1 VTVAV
6 LERPVAPTTG
16 DGGAPARRA
25 MIRWAWRLFRR
36 EWRRQALVLAL
47 LVVAVAAMVVGL
59 GVASNATNQ
68 KADPTF
74 GTANTILNLPGTAA
88 GARLSTDLAAIR
100 DRFGPADIVTHQAL
114 PVPGSVSTI
123 DMRSEDPRGAYTHV
137 TLRLDAGRYP
147 NGPGEV
153 ALTSDAASTFG
164 LHLGSVWSEGGQT
177 LHVVGMVENPLDLR
191 DQFALLAPGQASHP
205 DSIAILVDAA
215 QHSLQSF
222 RLPGGPGL
230 AIESRGAGNNKVAN
244 ETIILV
250 LGTLGLV
257 FVGLMAVA
265 GFSVMAQRRLRAL
278 GMLGSIGATDRHIR
292 LVMVAN
298 GAAVGATAAVVGT
311 ATGLA
316 AWFAFVPTLRSISQH
331 RVDPFAVPW
340 WAIAAAMLLT
350 LVTAVVA
357 AWWPARAVTRISVVA
372 ALSGRPP
379 RPQPAHRFAALGG
392 IMLGIGLVLLAFADK
407 RRVAFTI
414 GGTVATPIGVIF
426 LAPLA
431 IQALAGVGSRS
442 TIAVRLALRDLARYQ
457 ARSGAALGAITLAV
471 GIAATIAISA
481 SAAQTPTGPGNLP
494 ANQLMLYLTPGGAGS
509 PVPPIGGAQQQAA
522 DRAVAQ
528 LGAVIHADTV
538 VALDQ
543 AYNTQGG
550 VVAPPGGSGSAP
562 PGYLTAVLAKVIRTS
577 RGVEIQAPLPLY
589 VAMPAVLDHFGIT
602 TGQIDPASDVISGR
616 ADLSGLDLFDPSV
629 GFGPPDQQPA
639 TRQQDTF
646 SVKIQVLKGLP
657 PYTSDDGTLI
667 TTQAMQRLGF
677 QPLPAAW
684 LIQTSGPLSGAQI
697 AAARKAGAGAGL
709 YIETRTRP
717 ASSAPLRN
725 WSTAAGILLALGVLA
740 MTVGLIRSE
749 TANDLRTLAAA
760 GASSRTRRTLTGATA
775 GALALL
781 GAALGSAGAY
791 SALLAWHR
799 SDLSP
804 LGRVP
809 VVNLIVI
816 LVGLPVIAT
825 AAGWLLAGAEPS
837 AMARQPLD

>member
-1 VTVAV
+1 MTVSV
-6 LERPVAPTTG
+6 LERPVAPPTG

-47 LVVAVAAMVVGL
+47 LVVAVASMTVGL
-59 GVASNATNQ
+59 GVASNATNK

-74 GTANTILNLPGTAA
+74 GTANTIIAVPGS
-88 GARLSTDLAAIR
+88 GPSLSADLAAIR
-100 DRFGPADIVTHQAL
+100 QRFGAADVVTHRSIQ
-114 PVPGSVSTI
+114 VPGSVSTI
-123 DMRSEDPRGAYTHV
+123 DLRAEDPGGPYTHV

-147 NGPGEV
+147 AAPAEV
-153 ALTSDAASTFG
+153 AVTSGVASTFG
-164 LHLGSVWSEGGQT
+164 LNVGSVWSEAGLT
-177 LHVVGMVENPLDLR
+177 LRVVGLVENPLDLR
-191 DQFALLAPGQASHP
+191 DEFALFAPGQLTQPTSVAV
-205 DSIAILVDAA
+205 LVDAS
-215 QHSLQSF
+215 QQSLRSF
-222 RLPGGPGL
+222 RLPSGAGL
-230 AIESRGAGNNKVAN
+230 GTNSRGGGNKVAN

-265 GFSVMAQRRLRAL
+265 GFSVMAQRRLRSL

-298 GAAVGATAAVVGT
+298 GAAVGATAATVGT
-311 ATGLA
+311 ATGLV
-316 AWFAFVPTLRSISQH
+316 AWFAFVPTLRSISKH
-331 RVDPFAVPW
+331 RVDPFALPW

-350 LVTAVVA
+350 FVTAVVA

-392 IMLGIGLVLLAFADK
+392 ILLAIGILLLAFADK
-407 RRVAFTI
+407 HRVAFTI

-431 IQALAGVGSRS
+431 IQALAAVGSRS
-442 TIAVRLALRDLARYQ
+442 TLAVRLALRDLARYQ

-494 ANQLMLYLTPGGAGS
+494 ANQLMLHLTPGGAGS
-509 PVPPIGGAQQQAA
+509 PVPPIGASEQRAA
-522 DRAVAQ
+522 DLAVAQ
-528 LGAVIHADTV
+528 LGAAMHADAV
-538 VALDQ
+538 VALNE

-550 VVAPPGGSGSAP
+550 VVASPGGPGTGP

-577 RGVEIQAPLPLY
+577 QGEEIQAPLPLY
-589 VAMPAVLDHFGIT
+589 VATPTVLDHFGIT
-602 TGQIDPASDVISGR
+602 PDQINPAIDIISGR
-616 ADLSGLDLFDPSV
+616 ADLNGIDLFDPSV
-629 GFGPPDQQPA
+629 GFGPPTQRA
-639 TRQQDTF
+639 TSRQDTF
-646 SVKIQVLKGLP
+646 SVKIQQLRGLP
-657 PYTSDDGTLI
+657 PFTADDGTLI
-667 TTQAMQRLGF
+667 TTRAMQRLGY

-684 LIQTSGPLSGAQI
+684 LIQTSGPLTAAQI
-697 AAARKAGAGAGL
+697 TAARNAAAGAGL
-709 YIETRTRP
+709 YVETRKAP

-725 WSTAAGILLALGVLA
+725 WSTTAGILLALGVLA

-760 GASSRTRRTLTGATA
+760 GAGSTTRRTLTGVTA

-781 GAALGSAGAY
+781 GAALGCAGAY
-791 SALLAWHR
+791 AALLAWHR

-804 LGRVP
+804 LDNAP

-816 LVGLPVIAT
+816 LVGLPTIAT
-825 AAGWLLAGAEPS
+825 AAGWLLAGAEPP
-837 AMARQPLD
+837 AIARQPLD